1 MLRAAGANVGSPHL
15 LSPRRV
21 QCVGQYDLGKTIGS
35 GAGRADGAGAPDLAF
50 VHAGQ
55 FGKVKLATHV
65 LTKAKV
71 AVKIINKTK
80 LEPDTLG
87 ARTSCYTALT
97 PPPLQ

>member
-1 MLRAAGANVGSPHL
+1 MRRAVRLGQDDRLRCAALRVCL
-15 LSPRRV
+15 LAELSLR
-21 QCVGQYDLGKTIGS
+21 S
-35 GAGRADGAGAPDLAF
+35 
-50 VHAGQ
+50 GQ

-87 ARTSCYTALT
+87 TC
-97 PPPLQ
+97 